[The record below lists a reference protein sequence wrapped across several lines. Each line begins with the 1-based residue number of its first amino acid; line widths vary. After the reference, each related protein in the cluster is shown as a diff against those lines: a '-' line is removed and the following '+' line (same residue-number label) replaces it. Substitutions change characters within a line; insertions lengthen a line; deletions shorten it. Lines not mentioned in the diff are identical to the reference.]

1 MVKAF
6 PHTKVQ
12 KNSEEG
18 FVEVNEHDN
27 LKHRVGIQICKI
39 ERIKVKEATEEGR
52 NWQSQSSDEE
62 RHENNCLV
70 SILCRDGNSPP
81 DLPGT

>member
-12 KNSEEG
+12 KKSEEG
-18 FVEVNEHDN
+18 FTEVNEHGN

-39 ERIKVKEATEEGR
+39 ERIKVKEAT
-52 NWQSQSSDEE
+52 
-62 RHENNCLV
+62 
-70 SILCRDGNSPP
+70 
-81 DLPGT
+81 